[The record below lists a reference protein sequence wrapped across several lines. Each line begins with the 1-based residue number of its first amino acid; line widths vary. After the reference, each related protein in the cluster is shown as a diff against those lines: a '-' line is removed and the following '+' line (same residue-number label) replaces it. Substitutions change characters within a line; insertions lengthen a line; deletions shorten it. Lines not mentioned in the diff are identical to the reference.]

1 MLPDALS
8 VAGYLSMGTM
18 VLPEV
23 LSVADLPVY
32 EHNSVT

>member
-1 MLPDALS
+1 MLCLS
-8 VAGYLSMGTM
+8 PVYLSMGTM

-23 LSVADLPVY
+23 LSVVDLPLY

>member
-1 MLPDALS
+1 MPCLS
-8 VAGYLSMGTM
+8 PVYLSMGTM

>member
-8 VAGYLSMGTM
+8 VNLSMGTM
-18 VLPEV
+18 
-23 LSVADLPVY
+23 SVADLPVY